1 MHKIENLKFQNDVR
15 YRIVRNMDSEQ
26 WMLNINL
33 QKSSQLLKKSYLQTK
48 RIECTSYLVLE
59 WESIRRYDI

>member
-1 MHKIENLKFQNDVR
+1 MDAKHKFAKIISAIKKVILTNL
-15 YRIVRNMDSEQ
+15 
-26 WMLNINL
+26 
-33 QKSSQLLKKSYLQTK
+33 